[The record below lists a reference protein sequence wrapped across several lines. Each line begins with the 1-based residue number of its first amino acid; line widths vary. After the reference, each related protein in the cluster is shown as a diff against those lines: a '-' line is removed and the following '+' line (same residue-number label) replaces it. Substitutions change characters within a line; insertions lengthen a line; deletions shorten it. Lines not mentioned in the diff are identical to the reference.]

1 MLQAFLATPP
11 NIYRSKPLNSEGF
24 PFQVYEMDESNLGFC
39 GIDCNAC
46 HAYLATQADDAARLA
61 EVAKGWSSE
70 ELPLGP
76 NDVLCD
82 GCHSDRV
89 AKFAPD
95 CTTRQCGLEKRVSN
109 CAQCGEYVCEKLEKH
124 WGMLGEETRNSSKS
138 TLDKLSLS
146 YEV

>member
-1 MLQAFLATPP
+1 MVE
-11 NIYRSKPLNSEGF
+11 SKIS
-24 PFQVYEMDESNLGFC
+24 FC
-39 GIDCNAC
+39 GIDCCSCPANI
-46 HAYLATQADDAARLA
+46 ATQANDNVKLA

-70 ELPLGP
+70 EFPLGFE
-76 NDVLCD
+76 DVLCD
-82 GCHSDRV
+82 GCHAERV
-89 AKFAPD
+89 AKFAPE
-95 CTTRQCGLEKRVSN
+95 CATRQCGLEKGVEN